1 MRADVR
7 EAEMPSMQNAMASR
21 HKCDAGERAAFRL
34 RFRQDGK
41 GSPSRRMQIEN
52 GRQTI
57 FLPASAP
64 GAMEN
69 ISLTLMTMAPLD
81 CSGRPSFFPSSSVQV
96 RVS

>member
-1 MRADVR
+1 
-7 EAEMPSMQNAMASR
+7 MPSMQNAMESR
-21 HKCDAGERAAFRL
+21 HKRDGGERAAFRPGS
-34 RFRQDGK
+34 RQGGK
-41 GSPSRRMQIEN
+41 GSPSRRMRIEM
-52 GRQTI
+52 GGQTI